1 MQSFPLLSKTMSK
14 PLTLQS
20 RAALA
25 RLASVGRKP
34 FGNPTDARTPHLP
47 EPSSGYNVLV
57 PLSRR
62 AAVLVLLFKEARTG
76 DLRVVVTMRG
86 AGMRACEFCFVL
98 YLLCCVRVW
107 RMIVCVEYRCVQV

>member
-1 MQSFPLLSKTMSK
+1 MTK

-25 RLASVGRKP
+25 RLASVGTKP
-34 FGNPTDARTPHLP
+34 AGNYFDVRP
-47 EPSSGYNVLV
+47 PSLSSYNQLV

-86 AGMRACEFCFVL
+86 AGMRACEFCSCFVF
-98 YLLCCVRVW
+98 YLRSVGEKVVGGLSV
-107 RMIVCVEYRCVQV
+107 